1 MRKQTMKI
9 AVTGA
14 AGFIGSWV
22 AEALASRGHDVLGV
36 DDMSGGINPAP
47 GLVRCDLRDRDAAG
61 RVIAGFRP
69 DVLVHLAANARE
81 GASQFQPWEVVTR
94 NVAAYASALEA
105 SIAAGVRRVVLFSS
119 MAVYGGQ
126 RPPFDESAP
135 PAPVDVYGTC
145 KAAMER
151 MTGILSSVH
160 GFRWA
165 VIRPHNVFGERQR
178 MSDRYR
184 NVVAIFMNRI
194 MRGEALYVYGDG
206 EQRRAFSYIS
216 DSLPCYVRAVEDDS
230 LHAEA
235 VNVGGA
241 LEITVNRLAE
251 AVMGAM
257 GRRAEVVHVPDRPL
271 EVKDAWCSTGKSVR
285 LLGYREETGLE
296 GGLALM
302 ARWAAARGPQEWS
315 PERLALINENTP
327 RTWL

>member
-1 MRKQTMKI
+1 MKI

-22 AEALASRGHDVLGV
+22 AEALASRGHDVLGI
-36 DDMSGGINPAP
+36 DDMSGGDNPVP
-47 GLVRCDLRDRDAAG
+47 GLVRCDLRDRGATG
-61 RVIAGFRP
+61 GVITGFCP
-69 DVLVHLAANARE
+69 DVLAHLAANARE
-81 GASQFQPWEVVTR
+81 GASQFQPWEVATR
-94 NVAAYASALEA
+94 NLAAYASVLEA

-119 MAVYGGQ
+119 MAVYGRQ
-126 RPPFDESAP
+126 RPPVDESVL

-151 MTGILSSVH
+151 MTEILSSVH
-160 GFRWA
+160 GFRW
-165 VIRPHNVFGERQR
+165 VVLRPHNVFGERQR

-194 MRGEALYVYGDG
+194 MRGEPLYVYGDG

-235 VNVGGA
+235 INVGSAG
-241 LEITVNRLAE
+241 EITVNRLAE
-251 AVMGAM
+251 QVMGAM
-257 GRRAEVVHVPDRPL
+257 GRRAEVVHIPDRPL
-271 EVKDAWCSTGKSVR
+271 EVKDAWCSTEKSVR
-285 LLGYREETGLE
+285 LLGYREETGLKR
-296 GGLALM
+296 GLARM
-302 ARWAAARGPQEWS
+302 ASWAVARGPQEWS
-315 PERLALINENTP
+315 AERLALVNESTP